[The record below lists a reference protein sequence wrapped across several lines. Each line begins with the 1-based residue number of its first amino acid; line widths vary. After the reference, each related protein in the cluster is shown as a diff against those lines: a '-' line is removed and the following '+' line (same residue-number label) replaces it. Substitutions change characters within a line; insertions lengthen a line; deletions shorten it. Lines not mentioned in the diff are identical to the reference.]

1 MNECSAPLPDNSDS
15 KQADDDHS
23 DDQDLTQGVD
33 NPAMINNENDNEEF
47 QPVNDIRKWKNQWY
61 GHDEKLT
68 ALFDEECTVNTLK
81 LNLAIMMD
89 KDLNPWY
96 CADEVRRGYGYKQH
110 TNPWLKYANVP
121 EDCKMRFRDF
131 EAHPEGHYK
140 LRPDAWIIN
149 EKGLN
154 KLKTYAAKFSS
165 RIQEPG
171 KRDELEHLDD
181 IICGDILPNL
191 RKHGH
196 FSVSKNKMK
205 EIQESKKSS
214 PSKLEKADKTIEYAV
229 ANALT
234 AYAEEECSL
243 SDWDI
248 EDEDAEPMIV
258 LWTLFQPYLRTH
270 LAKTKSFKFRK
281 DGPERKKLD
290 EMQQKS
296 KTLEVIWRNNANS
309 KKKQS
314 KK

>member
-1 MNECSAPLPDNSDS
+1 
-15 KQADDDHS
+15 
-23 DDQDLTQGVD
+23 
-33 NPAMINNENDNEEF
+33 
-47 QPVNDIRKWKNQWY
+47 
-61 GHDEKLT
+61 
-68 ALFDEECTVNTLK
+68 
-81 LNLAIMMD
+81 
-89 KDLNPWY
+89 
-96 CADEVRRGYGYKQH
+96 
-110 TNPWLKYANVP
+110 
-121 EDCKMRFRDF
+121 
-131 EAHPEGHYK
+131 
-140 LRPDAWIIN
+140 
-149 EKGLN
+149 
-154 KLKTYAAKFSS
+154 
-165 RIQEPG
+165 
-171 KRDELEHLDD
+171 
-181 IICGDILPNL
+181 
-191 RKHGH
+191 
-196 FSVSKNKMK
+196 MK